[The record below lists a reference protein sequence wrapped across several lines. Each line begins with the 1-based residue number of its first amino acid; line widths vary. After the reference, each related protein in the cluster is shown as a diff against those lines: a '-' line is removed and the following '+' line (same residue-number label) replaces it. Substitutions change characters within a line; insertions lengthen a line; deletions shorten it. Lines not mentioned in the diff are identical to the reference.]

1 MVCCRRLALPTV
13 LAWPVAHAYVQL
25 GWHAVAR
32 PDVLT
37 TSRVKPQQRQSM
49 SMSQGESCSNRRVGG
64 RSRAPVGASSTSRE
78 QFLGGLLASSAA
90 LLACTAAANAAAEQK
105 AEVSNAPA
113 VAGQSEYQQPP
124 PTAVV
129 TESESAASS
138 AISGLVAGAAVS
150 TSKQL
155 LLYPVDTVKT
165 RLQLPRDGS
174 PPELFRGLY
183 DGVLPPLLA
192 GLPSGALF
200 FSAKDAF
207 STAINNIS
215 GGQYAELTT
224 IAAVGLA
231 QFPYWGIRTPAE
243 LLKIRS
249 QAGLS
254 SGSGAGF
261 EGAKSILADEG
272 LRGLYTGYSSNIA
285 YAFPADAIKFLVY
298 GVLKRSAKKAKGGAK
313 LSTIEAAV
321 LGSGASLAAQAVT
334 TPLDVVRTRVMTA
347 SSDDEGYEGGVLG
360 ALGTISREE
369 SFSAL
374 WAGINP
380 RMARSVLS
388 GAIQFGSYEF
398 VKGLFGVEPRKL

>member
-1 MVCCRRLALPTV
+1 MVCCRRWVLPTV

-25 GWHAVAR
+25 GLHAVPR

-37 TSRVKPQQRQSM
+37 TSRVKPQQRRSLCM
-49 SMSQGESCSNRRVGG
+49 SEVESCSNRRVGG
-64 RSRAPVGASSTSRE
+64 QSMSPLGVGSTSRE

-90 LLACTAAANAAAEQK
+90 LLACTAAANAVTEQK

-207 STAINNIS
+207 STAISNVS

-254 SGSGAGF
+254 GGSGAGF